1 MPLTEDGMISRE
13 PDGSFNEEYCT
24 WCYADGTDTYS
35 DLDDLI
41 AVCVGH
47 MVGENFTDYLNR
59 KKITWAKDAL
69 RNTDTNINLI
79 ALDLGFQ
86 DNSYFVKVFKKYVGI
101 TPTQY
106 RQNMKS
112 E

>member
-1 MPLTEDGMISRE
+1 MQDMAKLCHLSPSYFSKLFLRE
-13 PDGSFNEEYCT
+13 
-24 WCYADGTDTYS
+24 
-35 DLDDLI
+35 
-41 AVCVGH
+41 
-47 MVGENFTDYLNR
+47 VGENFTDYLNR